1 MKLAMG
7 RLGFFK
13 PTRARRMARE
23 TAFTASSWP
32 IRRWW
37 RVSSMFSN
45 LADSLSVSFCTGTP
59 VQDATMWAMSSSVT
73 IGVRSPSA
81 AKASVSA
88 APSAARASELVP
100 SVVVS
105 DTPASEGCSSL
116 RDWRIERICSR
127 SSTSLSRSSPAL
139 VKSCSRTAVSFS
151 FCTAR
156 SCLSTSLAAGGS
168 FEFISRTLLPAS
180 STRSMAL
187 SGRKRSEM

>member
-7 RLGFFK
+7 RLGFFS

-37 RVSSMFSN
+37 RVSSMFNN

-59 VQDATMWAMSSSVT
+59 VQEATMWAISSSVT

-81 AKASVSA
+81 SA
-88 APSAARASELVP
+88 AAVISELVP
-100 SVVVS
+100 SVGIES
-105 DTPASEGCSSL
+105 AGAASEGWSSL
-116 RDWRIERICSR
+116 RAWRIERICSR
-127 SSTSLSRSSPAL
+127 SSTSLSRNSPAL

-168 FEFISRTLLPAS
+168 FEFISRTRLPAS